1 MNCSAGHQNVE
12 GAAFCASCGLAMA
25 TAPPGAPVPW
35 PPATVPPTPWTTPQT
50 PTPWTTPQTTTA
62 SWPALPPAVG
72 YGQYPSLQR
81 PQNGMGTAA
90 LILGILGLLLFGCIF
105 GVLAVIFGSI
115 GISRANAGR
124 ANNKGVAVAGLI
136 LGIVGIVAWSLIILA
151 SAGG

>member
-1 MNCSAGHQNVE
+1 MNCSAGHQYVE
-12 GAAFCASCGLAMA
+12 GAAFCASCGLARA
-25 TAPPGAPVPW
+25 AAPPGAPVPW

-50 PTPWTTPQTTTA
+50 PTPWTTPQTPTA

-136 LGIVGIVAWSLIILA
+136 LGIVGIVAISDN
-151 SAGG
+151 S

>member
-35 PPATVPPTPWTTPQT
+35 PPATVTPTPWTTPQT
-50 PTPWTTPQTTTA
+50 PTA

-72 YGQYPSLQR
+72 YGQYSSLQR

-90 LILGILGLLLFGCIF
+90 LILGIIGLVLFGCIF

>member
-25 TAPPGAPVPW
+25 TAPPGAPVPL

-50 PTPWTTPQTTTA
+50 PTPWTTPQTPTA

-136 LGIVGIVAWSLIILA
+136 LGIVGIVAWSLIVLA